1 MNQIGE
7 VLRRRANEIAKSS
20 GTYTEKS
27 DHHES
32 VELALT
38 RRTDLPSDRLPLF
51 DKMKAEIA
59 ALQKENEEL
68 QQSIK
73 KQVSAWRTSDECKA
87 KLHQERDREIIR
99 LRSLDADNKGLKECN
114 VILTEENAAQAKRIA
129 ELEAGVVDIRD
140 WTARWT
146 RPDHPIVTV
155 ANRLLPTSKNGDSK

>member
-1 MNQIGE
+1 MSRATFWITASLYEFWLARIGGEAMNQIGE

-87 KLHQERDREIIR
+87 KLHQERDREIIGDRR
-99 LRSLDADNKGLKECN
+99 LRPRHDRRRQVFETQIDYPA
-114 VILTEENAAQAKRIA
+114 
-129 ELEAGVVDIRD
+129 
-140 WTARWT
+140 
-146 RPDHPIVTV
+146 
-155 ANRLLPTSKNGDSK
+155 